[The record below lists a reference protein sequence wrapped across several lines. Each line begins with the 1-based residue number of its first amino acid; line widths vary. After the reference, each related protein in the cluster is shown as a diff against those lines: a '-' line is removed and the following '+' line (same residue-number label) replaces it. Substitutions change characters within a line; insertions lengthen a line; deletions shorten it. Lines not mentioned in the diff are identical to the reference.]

1 MFDWVFNTSLFIQ
14 DYFLL
19 LSNET
24 TTSIN
29 DLQANTVGKDIDPVT
44 SLRLNFKDG
53 SENLVRRRGEGK
65 HAGYDWLLFKL
76 AVKLLLLEILY
87 SRFYYYKV
95 FIGLFMHLCFYSKS
109 VWNLWSLIIRFANC
123 WVFSRKI
130 INSII
135 WLHLNFFISHFS
147 QEVLCESEES

>member
-1 MFDWVFNTSLFIQ
+1 MFDWVLNTSLFIQ

-65 HAGYDWLLFKL
+65 HVGYD
-76 AVKLLLLEILY
+76 
-87 SRFYYYKV
+87 
-95 FIGLFMHLCFYSKS
+95 
-109 VWNLWSLIIRFANC
+109 
-123 WVFSRKI
+123 
-130 INSII
+130 
-135 WLHLNFFISHFS
+135 
-147 QEVLCESEES
+147 